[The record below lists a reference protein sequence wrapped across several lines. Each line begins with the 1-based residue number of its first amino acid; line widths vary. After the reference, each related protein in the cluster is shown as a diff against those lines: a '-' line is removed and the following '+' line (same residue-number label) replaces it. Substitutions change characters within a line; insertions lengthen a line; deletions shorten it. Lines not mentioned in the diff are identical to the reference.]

1 MTMIQ
6 CYAPTND
13 SDENSKDT
21 FYEQLQPEIIST
33 HSHDMLIVM
42 GDLSHLFISIFTQ
55 VFPGI
60 FHHIF
65 LPTAVLIVP
74 GAVKVVVIS

>member
-1 MTMIQ
+1 MTLMKTVVLVLSFHKI
-6 CYAPTND
+6 TF
-13 SDENSKDT
+13 NSCNYKLFMYIFCT
-21 FYEQLQPEIIST
+21 L
-33 HSHDMLIVM
+33 
-42 GDLSHLFISIFTQ
+42 DLCSRQSHLFISIFTQ